1 MLLKH
6 LRKINGGEKMK
17 SKLFGILVLLGA
29 LSIVIPTFCY
39 GDEIHLMFPKPIL
52 EKKTSSTSGQ
62 YYVNRD
68 QNSQEYSSIK
78 LLKFVEQFEK
88 AEYKVDQIELWI
100 EAKAESKGITQFFV
114 SIAGSGGC
122 KVILKPKSK
131 R

>member
-1 MLLKH
+1 MLSKH

-29 LSIVIPTFCY
+29 LSIVIPSFCY
-39 GDEIHLMFPKPIL
+39 GDEISLMFPKPWL
-52 EKKTSSTSGQ
+52 EQKTSDTSGR
-62 YYVNRD
+62 YVMSRSEK
-68 QNSQEYSSIK
+68 SQEYSEIK

-88 AEYKVDQIELWI
+88 AEYKVEQIELWI

-122 KVILKPKSK
+122 KVILKPKSG